1 MPLAS
6 SGQTK
11 WYVTGLEVSEL
22 VGAESAADDALTK
35 VEDLLLVVARMC
47 LKETRMSVSSS

>member
-47 LKETRMSVSSS
+47 LKETRRSVSSS

>member
-35 VEDLLLVVARMC
+35 VEDLLLVVARTC